1 MVRNLFVAD
10 GGGGCDGMALYI
22 LLLSLLCLIIISQ
35 IDKEAPQYEAEI
47 FSNWILTSC
56 QPQRVTSGQVR
67 GRRKERQ

>member
-1 MVRNLFVAD
+1 MVRNLFVVD
-10 GGGGCDGMALYI
+10 GGGCDGMVLYI

-35 IDKEAPQYEAEI
+35 IDKEAPQCEAEL

-56 QPQRVTSGQVR
+56 QPQRVNSGQMR